1 MTKNVDFALELY
13 YYDHFL
19 DIFTYV
25 STRLYLHADKGLEVD
40 TVYCY
45 LHTSVRFL
53 SVYNV

>member
-25 STRLYLHADKGLEVD
+25 STRLYLHADKGLEID